1 MMSSVDY
8 FKENG
13 YAVFPS
19 VVSTDEIDA
28 LRNTYEA
35 YLAREEVNTVPPTR
49 FLQLPVFMEA
59 VLADKCVAAL
69 RSILGGPFKLLPTF
83 TVRES
88 VYLPWHNDA
97 YFLPPEVKEK
107 DAPLNFI
114 QCTIYLQDNDD
125 EHGGGVTVVPGT
137 HRHPIERAED
147 GRHDIERHA
156 HNVHNKAGDLVIWDN
171 RITHRSTTARSA
183 PSIRKLAIQWTAA
196 ATARH
201 TDAYLEYLRK
211 RATQKMHVSDEVGRR
226 PVAYF
231 ADMPNVRFPE
241 SFPEPTRTRM
251 ADTGVTFV
259 GF

>member
-1 MMSSVDY
+1 MNSVEY

-19 VVSTDEIDA
+19 VISTEEIDA
-28 LRNTYEA
+28 LRNVYETE
-35 YLAREEVNTVPPTR
+35 LASEEISTVPPTR
-49 FLQLPVFMEA
+49 FLQRPAFMAA
-59 VLADKCVAAL
+59 VLSDRCVQAL
-69 RSILGGPFKLLPTF
+69 RAILGGPFILLPNF

-97 YFLPPEVKEK
+97 YFLPLEVREK
-107 DAPLNFI
+107 DAPLHFV

-125 EHGGGVTVVPGT
+125 EYGGGVTVVPGT
-137 HRHPIERAED
+137 HRHPMEKTQGDRQ
-147 GRHDIERHA
+147 DIEARA
-156 HNVHNKAGDLVIWDN
+156 RNVHNKAGDLVIWDN
-171 RITHRSTTARSA
+171 RITHRSTTARQA

-196 ATARH
+196 ATPKYTAP
-201 TDAYLEYLRK
+201 YLDYLRK
-211 RATQKMHVSDEVGRR
+211 RATEKMHVSDEVGRR

-231 ADMPNVRFPE
+231 SDMPNVRFPE

-251 ADTGVTFV
+251 SDTGVTFI